1 MFDFQLSNLK
11 IAVFGLGYV
20 GLPLAIEFSK
30 NFDVI
35 GFDVNSERIN
45 QLRNGVDVTDEISKF
60 EIEAAAR
67 MTFTDVIEDIA
78 GCDVFIVTVPT
89 PVGPEKLPDLSP
101 LLTATEM
108 IGKFLRHNGLVIY
121 ESTVYPG
128 MTEGEC
134 VPLLEKTSGLQYN
147 KGFFVGY
154 SPERINPGDKKLKLP
169 DILKVT
175 SGSTKDV
182 ANFVTEL
189 YSKIIQ
195 AGVYCAKSISVA
207 EAAKVLENTQ
217 RDVNIALINEASQ
230 IFGRMNVDI
239 YDVLS
244 AAETKWNFLSFKNPF
259 S

>member
-1 MFDFQLSNLK
+1 MCSAVGEDFWASVQQ
-11 IAVFGLGYV
+11 
-20 GLPLAIEFSK
+20 
-30 NFDVI
+30 
-35 GFDVNSERIN
+35 RI
-45 QLRNGVDVTDEISKF
+45 
-60 EIEAAAR
+60 
-67 MTFTDVIEDIA
+67 
-78 GCDVFIVTVPT
+78 
-89 PVGPEKLPDLSP
+89 
-101 LLTATEM
+101 
-108 IGKFLRHNGLVIY
+108 
-121 ESTVYPG
+121 
-128 MTEGEC
+128 
-134 VPLLEKTSGLQYN
+134 
-147 KGFFVGY
+147 FVGY

-244 AAETKWNFLSFKNPF
+244 AAETKWNFLSFKPGLVGGHCIGVDPYYLIHKARILGHTEIITA
-259 S
+259 SGLLMRV